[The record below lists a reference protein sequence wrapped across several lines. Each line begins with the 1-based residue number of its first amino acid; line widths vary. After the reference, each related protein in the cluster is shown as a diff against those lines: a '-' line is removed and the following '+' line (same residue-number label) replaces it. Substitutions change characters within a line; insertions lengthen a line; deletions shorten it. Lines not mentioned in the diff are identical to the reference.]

1 MGITEM
7 KEFIGPNVKKLIIH
21 KMSLDAIP
29 SGGGVV
35 DGLKFLTDK
44 DKIAKTLREANEWVK
59 QAIYVVRNATEPNP
73 FKNTSDEDIAG
84 EILRK
89 IEEKRDARKEI

>member
-1 MGITEM
+1 MN
-7 KEFIGPNVKKLIIH
+7 KHIGTNVKKLIIH

-29 SGGGVV
+29 SGGGVA

-44 DKIAKTLREANEWVK
+44 EKISKTLREANEWAK
-59 QAIYVVRNATEPNP
+59 QAILIVKKAKEPNP
-73 FKNTSDEDIAG
+73 FKKASDEDIAG

>member
-1 MGITEM
+1 MTNSIS
-7 KEFIGPNVKKLIIH
+7 PNVKKLIIY

-29 SGGGVV
+29 PGGGIA
-35 DGLKFLTDK
+35 DGLKFFTDK
-44 DKIAKTLREANEWVK
+44 ERISKTIRESDEWVK
-59 QAIYVVRNATEPNP
+59 QALTVVRNAAEPNP
-73 FKNTSDEDIAG
+73 FKNVSNEDIAG